1 MKAVRIHEFGG
12 IDVLR
17 VEDISQP
24 KPGEGEVLVFVH
36 AASVNPV
43 DYKIREG
50 RYPAV
55 KADQLPVVLGR
66 DVAGVVTS
74 RSTARWSPCGH
85 PTRPT
90 RASSRPA
97 PRH

>member
-66 DVAGVVTS
+66 DVAGVVTEAGLAAH
-74 RSTARWSPCGH
+74 RSVGRVTHSA
-85 PTRPT
+85 
-90 RASSRPA
+90 
-97 PRH
+97 